1 MLQDTIS
8 RFKSGFDCY
17 TELRRQFNG
26 RYTLTLTPDGHW
38 TEDIVKKGGV
48 SARVFL
54 NNAYGFCASGETD
67 DASVTRII
75 ETAKRNAI
83 ALGRYTPARKATLL
97 DIPHR
102 IIPINDPV
110 KDVDV
115 KLLRSMGDDLM
126 QYTSTRYPDAETT
139 ITIMQYTSEKLLVV
153 SNGCD
158 GRSNVVLGRI
168 WVDMNKIRDDGE
180 YIVGETD
187 GACDVYLTDFFDAK
201 RLYALADDAYEKLQ
215 KNLAETDEDKAEVE
229 GGEHEC
235 ILSPSFTS
243 MLAHEAVGHTCE
255 ADSVAAKN
263 SVAAANMGKQV
274 ASELVSL
281 TDFAH
286 TVFGEHCTIPLHID
300 DEGTPCIDAPIIKN
314 GVLVGCMTNR
324 ILAERLGFP
333 ATGNARASE
342 YYDEPIIRM
351 RNTCFHPGTS
361 SLDDMIASIDK
372 GYYLTHSGGGNGDLD
387 GRFNMTVAAGYEI
400 VHGKLGRP
408 IRGTMASGLAWD
420 ALKTVDMVSSNFI
433 EPKGTG
439 ECGKKQ
445 SIPTGQGG
453 PEMKLRLTLG

>member
-1 MLQDTIS
+1 
-8 RFKSGFDCY
+8 
-17 TELRRQFNG
+17 
-26 RYTLTLTPDGHW
+26 
-38 TEDIVKKGGV
+38 
-48 SARVFL
+48 
-54 NNAYGFCASGETD
+54 
-67 DASVTRII
+67 
-75 ETAKRNAI
+75 
-83 ALGRYTPARKATLL
+83 
-97 DIPHR
+97 
-102 IIPINDPV
+102 
-110 KDVDV
+110 
-115 KLLRSMGDDLM
+115 
-126 QYTSTRYPDAETT
+126 
-139 ITIMQYTSEKLLVV
+139 
-153 SNGCD
+153 
-158 GRSNVVLGRI
+158 
-168 WVDMNKIRDDGE
+168 MNKIRDDGE
-180 YIVGETD
+180 YIVGEAD

-215 KNLAETDEDKAEVE
+215 KNLAEIDEDKAEVE

-351 RNTCFHPGTS
+351 RNTCFHGRSVQHDGCRRLRNRARQARQTDS
-361 SLDDMIASIDK
+361 RDDGLRPRVGCTEDR
-372 GYYLTHSGGGNGDLD
+372 GYGQFELHRTQGD
-387 GRFNMTVAAGYEI
+387 RRM
-400 VHGKLGRP
+400 R
-408 IRGTMASGLAWD
+408 
-420 ALKTVDMVSSNFI
+420 
-433 EPKGTG
+433 
-439 ECGKKQ
+439 
-445 SIPTGQGG
+445 
-453 PEMKLRLTLG
+453 